1 MIVNCPVTFSNVK
14 NAKLVFGPDI
24 TLLKGKSAR
33 QKPARVVTDYVGIP
47 REILKSRK
55 ELEVS
60 MDIMFINKIPFL
72 VRISRRLKFT
82 TIEYLSSKN
91 EIALVTYTNKIVS
104 YYKSRGLHV
113 DDLKISCVEVNEV
126 TKNDTLAR
134 VRI

>member
-24 TLLKGKSAR
+24 TSLKGKSVR

-60 MDIMFINKIPFL
+60 MDIMFINKLFFL
-72 VRISRRLKFT
+72 VSI
-82 TIEYLSSKN
+82 I
-91 EIALVTYTNKIVS
+91 
-104 YYKSRGLHV
+104 
-113 DDLKISCVEVNEV
+113 
-126 TKNDTLAR
+126 
-134 VRI
+134 